1 MAITVDHIADVS
13 FAKHFLQEEAP
24 VNGKITVMG
33 STTNGNTFNV
43 RFDDGK
49 VNVRFASGNFFTN
62 MFRGKTLSRLT
73 QTLQAQY
80 DNWLDAQ
87 AIIEAQRAAEA
98 RITGGYKDNPNA
110 GKVAAVVDEFK
121 AVLAKANPPNLAKLN
136 WQLDQVAK
144 VAALRNT
151 LTRVELGS
159 DCEEKVKLANL
170 AIHVKDNAKDLDEHG
185 KKGYIL
191 QTIDSVID
199 GFLQVAAQMTDK
211 TKQVPEFMYVFNGGC
226 MEAKSSNIQT
236 WLSRQAGITNVAH
249 SDESKDLAYSINAE
263 FKCIADEV
271 REPYIKEARK
281 SCEAEIR
288 AECAKQGITDEE
300 IIEET
305 IETKVQQLLLAKDDE
320 IKPKIRTA
328 LETYGKFALYE
339 ALVGAKRPMTEISKD
354 KETEVWTVTKL
365 VDAKGEPIMK
375 PVSAYDIDN
384 IFSKMVDMY
393 MEEAVT
399 MGLVV
404 NETRTAENI
413 TFASRADF
421 RGNAVVAL
429 AEKYVAGE
437 VDKAELAR
445 LVKAEIPFAA
455 EIPDDK
461 FAECLETAL
470 GEITALKHDDPVVAR
485 KQFFNFVRHYANA
498 AYFDKTND
506 LGRLVH
512 ILASRTAMLADPEK
526 NFLAN
531 IDGMAT
537 RCAQMMRNAYP
548 DHSVNVVLVKSYIVT
563 ALKSLARLSFQGN
576 AENKFAKEC
585 KMVLGRLAPNGVL
598 FSDNVIYD
606 LGHRAAGAAEGYLYE
621 DLDLLHKMI
630 QKFNNARMN
639 WYMTRV
645 NGRQGEM

>member
-1 MAITVDHIADVS
+1 MAIKVDHIADVS
-13 FAKHFLQEEAP
+13 FADHFLQGEAP
-24 VNGKITVMG
+24 VGGKITVMG

-73 QTLQAQY
+73 QKLQDQY
-80 DNWLDAQ
+80 DIWLEKQ
-87 AIIEAQRAAEA
+87 AIIEAQRATEA

-110 GKVAAVVDEFK
+110 GKVAAVVEEFK
-121 AVLAKANPPNLAKLN
+121 AVLAKANPPNLAQLN
-136 WQLDQVAK
+136 RQLDEVAK

-151 LTRVELGS
+151 LTRVERGS

-170 AIHVKDNAKDLDEHG
+170 AIHVKDNAKGLDDHG

-226 MEAKSSNIQT
+226 MEAKSGNIQT

-354 KETEVWTVTKL
+354 EETEVWTVTKL
-365 VDAKGEPIMK
+365 VDAKGAPIMK

-399 MGLVV
+399 MGMVV

-413 TFASRADF
+413 TFASRADL
-421 RGNAVVAL
+421 RGDAVVAL
-429 AEKYVAGE
+429 AEKYASGE
-437 VDKAELAR
+437 IDKTELAR

-455 EIPDDK
+455 EIPDDQ
-461 FAECLETAL
+461 FAKHLETAL
-470 GEITALKHDDPVVAR
+470 GDITALKHDTPVVA
-485 KQFFNFVRHYANA
+485 KKKFENFALNYANG
-498 AYFDKTND
+498 AYFDKTDD

-512 ILASRTAMLADPEK
+512 LLASRTATLANPEK
-526 NFLAN
+526 KFLAGL
-531 IDGMAT
+531 DGMAT
-537 RCAQMMRNAYP
+537 RCAQMMRNAFP
-548 DHSVNVVLVKSYIVT
+548 DNNVQVVSAREYIIM
-563 ALKSLARLSFQGN
+563 ALKAMAKQAFHGKPESVVT
-576 AENKFAKEC
+576 KEC
-585 KMVLGRLAPNGVL
+585 KNVFGSLAPNGVL
-598 FSDNVIYD
+598 FSDRLVFD
-606 LGHRAAGAAEGYLYE
+606 LGHRAAGRDEVYQYNAFN
-621 DLDLLHKMI
+621 LLQQIIRKYA
-630 QKFNNARMN
+630 NVPTR
-639 WYMTRV
+639 WYMTV
-645 NGRQGEM
+645 